1 MIDDDGLKE
10 LNKSLTTAGWWI
22 CLIITI
28 YVLVHFILA
37 FPKLV
42 HAWDGTAS
50 VDLSQETDVSIDTGT
65 RATISDTVI
74 LEPMQE
80 IDVHDWETNES
91 KSMTI
96 IKIDPL
102 TDGPVQ
108 MEVQDYDTGDNID
121 LTLDIN

>member
-1 MIDDDGLKE
+1 MKDDDGLKE
-10 LNKSLTTAGWWI
+10 LERSFTIAGWLI
-22 CLIITI
+22 LLIITVYI
-28 YVLVHFILA
+28 AVHFIIA
-37 FPKLV
+37 FPKIA
-42 HAWDGTAS
+42 HGWDGI
-50 VDLSQETDVSIDTGT
+50 DLSADTDVSIDTGT

-91 KSMTI
+91 KSVTI
-96 IKIDPL
+96 INIDPL